1 MDPFGFATNALS
13 RGTKGAS
20 VGMFRNLIPATVMVS
35 GACALLLA
43 LWPDLDLAGAGLFY
57 AGDGHFI
64 GRTAFGDLAR
74 KIGYS
79 LPLVVLALLI
89 LAWSLKRFGVR
100 CNAPN
105 GHSIAMLSL
114 TMLIGPGL
122 LANLILKEHSH
133 RPRPVQIQEFGGSM
147 EFRPW
152 YRFDGGCRTNCSFV
166 SGEAAEAFWVLAP
179 ASLLAP
185 PLLPYGLAAAA
196 TFAIG
201 VSVLRM
207 AYGGH
212 FLSDVV
218 LAGLLM
224 ILIIETGRRLLLEN
238 PRLEPR
244 IDARP

>member
-1 MDPFGFATNALS
+1 LPSRKATAPFGFATNALS

-20 VGMFRNLIPATVMVS
+20 VVMFRHTIPATVIAS
-35 GACALLLA
+35 GACALLFA
-43 LWPDLDLAGAGLFY
+43 LWPELDLAGAGLFY
-57 AGDGHFI
+57 AGDGHFV
-64 GRTAFGDLAR
+64 GRTAIGDLAR

-79 LPLVVLALLI
+79 LPIVVLALLI
-89 LAWSLKRFGVR
+89 LAWLLRRFGVR
-100 CNAPN
+100 CKAPT
-105 GHSIAMLSL
+105 GQSIAMLSL

-122 LANLILKEHSH
+122 LANLILKDHSH

-152 YRFDGGCRTNCSFV
+152 YRFDGSCRTNCSFV
-166 SGEAAEAFWVLAP
+166 SGEAAEAFWMLAP

-185 PLLPYGLAAAA
+185 PLLPYGIAAAA
-196 TFAIG
+196 SFATA

-224 ILIIETGRRLLLEN
+224 IFIIGIGQRFSLAK
-238 PRLEPR
+238 PAP
-244 IDARP
+244 

>member
-1 MDPFGFATNALS
+1 
-13 RGTKGAS
+13 
-20 VGMFRNLIPATVMVS
+20 MFRNIIPATVVAS
-35 GACALLLA
+35 GACAFLLA
-43 LWPDLDLAGAGLFY
+43 FWPDLDLACAGLFY

-64 GRTAFGDLAR
+64 GRTAIGELTR

-79 LPLVVLALLI
+79 LPIAVLALFI

-100 CNAPN
+100 CKAPT
-105 GHSIAMLSL
+105 GQSIAMLSL

-122 LANLILKEHSH
+122 LANLILKDHSH

-152 YRFDGGCRTNCSFV
+152 YRFDGSCQTNCSFV
-166 SGEAAEAFWVLAP
+166 SGEAAEAFWMLAP

-185 PLLPYGLAAAA
+185 PLLPYGVAAAA
-196 TFAIG
+196 TFATA

-224 ILIIETGRRLLLEN
+224 ILLIEVGRRLVLVKRA
-238 PRLEPR
+238 P
-244 IDARP
+244 